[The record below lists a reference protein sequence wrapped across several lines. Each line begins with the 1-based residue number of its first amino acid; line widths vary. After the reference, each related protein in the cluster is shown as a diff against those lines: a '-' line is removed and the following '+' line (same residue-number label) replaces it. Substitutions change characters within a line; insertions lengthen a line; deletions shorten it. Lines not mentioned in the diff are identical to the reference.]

1 MISRKK
7 LSRFSDLKFPNAQ
20 TFAKMTKKR
29 EKLVNASESFCP

>member
-7 LSRFSDLKFPNAQ
+7 RFSDLKLPKAQ

-29 EKLVNASESFCP
+29 EKWKS